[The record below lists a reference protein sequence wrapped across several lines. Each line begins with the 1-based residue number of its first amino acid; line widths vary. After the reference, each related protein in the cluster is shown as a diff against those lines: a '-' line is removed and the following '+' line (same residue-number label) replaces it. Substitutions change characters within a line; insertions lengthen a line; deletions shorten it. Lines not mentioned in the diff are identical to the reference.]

1 MKSIR
6 SMSLK
11 IILGSNPFATC
22 CTSPPSSS
30 YVHQFKHINRIPSSL
45 WIVFVFIVILVP
57 NRSKQFHTDHHQLNL
72 DSSAGSLL
80 KTIPSS
86 SQIISIFKYPKSDDQ
101 NDNYS
106 GEEMIDLGAQNY
118 QHHRTPLADGEIDDG
133 SDESSKSLS
142 NLCDRFGGIKA
153 LGMES
158 ERIPD
163 SALTAS
169 SAFEMLHVGP
179 QNARLNKDKSGGAWC
194 PSKQLGAETS
204 GSEWIQVDLGS
215 LHVVTGIATQGRY
228 GKGLGQEFT
237 EWFNVLY
244 SRQQQQSTSNLTRWI
259 KWKSLNRR
267 SNLEGNIDPN
277 TVHRNHLSSP
287 IVAVRYI
294 RLVPLSNHTRTVCLR
309 FELFGCPY
317 SGPISYTIPAFDNA
331 QIFDPSTVSSIGKLM
346 DQSYDGIISDSY
358 PFWYGGLGELTD
370 GIKPSQFN
378 DPESIWI
385 GWSRKSLLSS
395 SSYQH
400 NESKSLLQIQFEFDQ
415 VFNFSALGLNYRNRM
430 SINHNA
436 ITRMQNSTNRCS
448 IWFSLDSKQWS
459 NTPIEYSYQVAWQS
473 RGQQI
478 ENYSRR
484 I

>member
-1 MKSIR
+1 
-6 SMSLK
+6 
-11 IILGSNPFATC
+11 
-22 CTSPPSSS
+22 
-30 YVHQFKHINRIPSSL
+30 
-45 WIVFVFIVILVP
+45 
-57 NRSKQFHTDHHQLNL
+57 
-72 DSSAGSLL
+72 
-80 KTIPSS
+80 
-86 SQIISIFKYPKSDDQ
+86 
-101 NDNYS
+101 
-106 GEEMIDLGAQNY
+106 
-118 QHHRTPLADGEIDDG
+118 
-133 SDESSKSLS
+133 
-142 NLCDRFGGIKA
+142 
-153 LGMES
+153 
-158 ERIPD
+158 
-163 SALTAS
+163 
-169 SAFEMLHVGP
+169 
-179 QNARLNKDKSGGAWC
+179 
-194 PSKQLGAETS
+194 
-204 GSEWIQVDLGS
+204 
-215 LHVVTGIATQGRY
+215 
-228 GKGLGQEFT
+228 
-237 EWFNVLY
+237 
-244 SRQQQQSTSNLTRWI
+244 
-259 KWKSLNRR
+259 
-267 SNLEGNIDPN
+267 
-277 TVHRNHLSSP
+277 
-287 IVAVRYI
+287 
-294 RLVPLSNHTRTVCLR
+294 
-309 FELFGCPY
+309 
-317 SGPISYTIPAFDNA
+317 
-331 QIFDPSTVSSIGKLM
+331 M